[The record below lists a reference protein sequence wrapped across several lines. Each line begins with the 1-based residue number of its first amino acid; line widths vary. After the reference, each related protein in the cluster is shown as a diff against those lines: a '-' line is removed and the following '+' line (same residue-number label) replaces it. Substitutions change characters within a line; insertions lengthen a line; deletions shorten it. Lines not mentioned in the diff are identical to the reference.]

1 MAFEGNKMTVSYYLF
16 FCLLATGCQIL
27 VLTFYS
33 IYIELSINFACRLIV
48 ILCILE
54 ITTWSLQSF
63 LCIFNLATNLTIY
76 EVSETFCG
84 ILAYFS
90 NFLML
95 LAIITVLLITLSLYI
110 QVIYRKNP
118 LQYEKFFYVFSISYT
133 TFFTILPLFIAKD
146 VNNVSMNLQCWIKNT
161 ELRILSLYSHLWL
174 AILLSFF
181 FLIRVL
187 RTLKQEIFKDI
198 EMALMK
204 KLSWIPLISL
214 IFWLGPSLF
223 RVFASDEVYNAD
235 SIHFFLMPI
244 QGFANA
250 IVYGN
255 INDEVK
261 KKIKALFCLNVNEL
275 MMNKSFVQR
284 NTESLKPKLQT
295 QNSGLERSNSNTS
308 EIEDR
313 TKTKTCEMEDQAKTF
328 EIERHTAS
336 YFLK

>member
-1 MAFEGNKMTVSYYLF
+1 M
-16 FCLLATGCQIL
+16 
-27 VLTFYS
+27 
-33 IYIELSINFACRLIV
+33 
-48 ILCILE
+48 
-54 ITTWSLQSF
+54 SL
-63 LCIFNLATNLTIY
+63 IY

-261 KKIKALFCLNVNEL
+261 KK
-275 MMNKSFVQR
+275 NKSFI
-284 NTESLKPKLQT
+284 L
-295 QNSGLERSNSNTS
+295 LE
-308 EIEDR
+308 
-313 TKTKTCEMEDQAKTF
+313 CQ
-328 EIERHTAS
+328 
-336 YFLK
+336 